1 MKTNKKYIKYYF
13 KSGWDND
20 LMVALLSGLT
30 FDSFEELDNAIV
42 AYIHEDLWNDEFKQ
56 QLQELCVKYK
66 IDFEQESIKDRN
78 WNLEWE
84 QNFKPVEINDFCLV
98 RANFHSDKDDSKYKY
113 VLKINP
119 EMTFGTGH
127 HETTVMMIELMSNI
141 SCQGSKVF
149 DYGSGT
155 GILAILAEKMGASEL
170 LAVDNDEL
178 AVQNIKDNS
187 ALNECN
193 KIESKYGETA
203 EVGRFTYDLVLA
215 NINRNILEQEV
226 VNLSLSLKK
235 GGFLILSGILK
246 TDEERIISLY
256 ENNSMKLINKME
268 MGKWVGIKFVA
279 Y

>member
-1 MKTNKKYIKYYF
+1 MKENKKYIKYYF

-20 LMVALLSGLT
+20 LMVALLSELT
-30 FDSFEELDNAIV
+30 FDSFEELDNAII
-42 AYIHEDLWNDEFKQ
+42 AYIHEDLWNDEFRQ
-56 QLQELCVKYK
+56 QLQELCTKYK
-66 IDFEQESIKDRN
+66 IDFEQEAIKDRN

-84 QNFKPVEINDFCLV
+84 QNFKPVTIKDFCLI
-98 RANFHSDKDDSKYKY
+98 RADFHNDKDDDKYKY

-141 SCQGSKVF
+141 SCQDSKVL

-170 LAVDNDEL
+170 LAIDNDEL

-187 ALNECN
+187 TLNECS
-193 KIESKYGETA
+193 KIESRHGETA
-203 EVGRFTYDLVLA
+203 DVKRFYYDLTLA
-215 NINRNILEQEV
+215 NINRNILEKEAE
-226 VNLSLSLKK
+226 NLSLGLKK

-246 TDEERIISLY
+246 TDEDFIISLY

-268 MGKWVGIKFVA
+268 IGKWVGIKFVA